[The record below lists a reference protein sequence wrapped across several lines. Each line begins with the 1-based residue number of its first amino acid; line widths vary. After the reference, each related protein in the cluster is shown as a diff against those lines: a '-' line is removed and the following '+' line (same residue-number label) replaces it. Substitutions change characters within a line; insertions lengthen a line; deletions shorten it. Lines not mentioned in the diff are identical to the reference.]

1 MDEKIDRAI
10 EITKKI
16 IPALTVPDD
25 MQKASQSLLNLT
37 QAKALYEA
45 CKSTDDVDVELGF
58 ILGRVRSNLGATELM
73 KVTQAVLNLMHA
85 KSQGD
90 QFRPTKTPKAK
101 AN

>member
-37 QAKALYEA
+37 QAKSLYDA
-45 CKSTDDVDVELGF
+45 CRSTDDVDAELAF
-58 ILGRVRSNLGATELM
+58 MLGRVRSNLGATELM

-90 QFRPTKTPKAK
+90 QSKPSRTPKPK
-101 AN
+101 TN